1 MLKFLQRYIIV
12 MVTTCEGL
20 HGYIMT
26 LVHFLNILYPW
37 AHAHGHVLWYMYTKK
52 CVHFTSCNVF
62 PLHVMMMIV
71 RLLLRILDVLL
82 CMHTVS
88 TVA

>member
-26 LVHFLNILYPW
+26 LVHFVPLGTCTWTCTVVYV
-37 AHAHGHVLWYMYTKK
+37 HKK
-52 CVHFTSCNVF
+52 ICTLTSCNVF

-71 RLLLRILDVLL
+71 RLLLRILDVLF